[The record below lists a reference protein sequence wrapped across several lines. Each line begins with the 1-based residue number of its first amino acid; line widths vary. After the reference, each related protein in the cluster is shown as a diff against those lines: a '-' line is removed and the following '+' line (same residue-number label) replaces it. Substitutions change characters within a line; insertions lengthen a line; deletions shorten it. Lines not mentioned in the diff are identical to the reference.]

1 MRSKP
6 SSSTPPWPLH
16 QLLPPGSCPA
26 WVPSLNFF
34 WLWYF
39 IIAIVTLTLTHDC
52 RVWGGKQGL
61 GQSGQ
66 DQHSTIRV
74 LHCRQEQHPSWMC
87 TEYSSLVPAAF
98 FWRYRALPLPILNPR
113 FQLMTTVFVHS
124 LFLSLWVCFTIK
136 LAGLGTM
143 MVLFWVTCHV
153 PASIH
158 FVLIYHLTN
167 KGQSHFPYIQVLE

>member
-1 MRSKP
+1 
-6 SSSTPPWPLH
+6 
-16 QLLPPGSCPA
+16 
-26 WVPSLNFF
+26 
-34 WLWYF
+34 
-39 IIAIVTLTLTHDC
+39 
-52 RVWGGKQGL
+52 
-61 GQSGQ
+61 
-66 DQHSTIRV
+66 
-74 LHCRQEQHPSWMC
+74 MC

-167 KGQSHFPYIQVLE
+167 KGQSHFPYIQVLEWHLSIGPTIVIPVYLVILCRQNMKFKVIYRIWTKCHNSLWYFILLAPSSPCSKISLENYYLTFKARLKVLGFPSGDLEG